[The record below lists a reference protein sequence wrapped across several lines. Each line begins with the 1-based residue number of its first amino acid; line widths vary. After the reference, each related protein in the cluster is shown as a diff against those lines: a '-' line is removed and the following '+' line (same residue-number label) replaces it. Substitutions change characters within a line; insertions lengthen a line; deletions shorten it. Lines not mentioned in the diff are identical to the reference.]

1 MKNVPL
7 RSFSRERIQAHISPK
22 KQNCLSDYFKIFDN
36 ITQRN
41 DDAITFLKTTSEHFQ
56 RN

>member
-1 MKNVPL
+1 MKNIPL